1 MKIKMFLRGDSPEMR
16 DARELA
22 ARIKEALDIEAEEL
36 DVEEREGKEV
46 AEVYDVYATPSFL
59 VTTDDGVVINS
70 WIGKVPAE
78 FELKGA
84 INL

>member
-22 ARIKEALDIEAEEL
+22 RRIKEALDIEAEEL
-36 DVEEREGKEV
+36 DIEEREGKEV